1 MNKILKFKKIIITI
15 LAIIMLIVFVG
26 NTTKAVI
33 DETKK
38 VSLTIKKYENVNGK
52 TENLEL
58 KGVEFTISLIP
69 NNISNVDEAINYI
82 KNNQTSSYKKTT
94 PDNGIVK
101 FENLEQGRYLVQ
113 ETDAPKN
120 VVSKIE
126 SFLVDLPRTNDKGN
140 GWDYDVTIYPKNI
153 TIYGTVTLNQ
163 LTQDGKN
170 MQGAIWELQKLNS
183 TQEWKKY
190 DYDGD
195 LLTDVEGKI
204 KIQNLEV
211 GKYRL
216 IEKETT
222 EGYIL
227 DQTNPI
233 EFEIDLKNIN
243 YEFTATN
250 ETLHIEKTILQ
261 DDGSYGTGQGA
272 FKKDTNPW
280 KITADVAGIITKM
293 GVYKITDKLP
303 EGLLFKSDSIK
314 VMGINKNDEEVI
326 IPEEYYTK
334 KMQTNTLEINFDT
347 KKLNNYKNIIVQ
359 YDTNFEDSVSYGK
372 FINKAS
378 LIYTDYINIE
388 GISESEY
395 TTSSEAEVHT
405 GAVLIYKTDEYSNP
419 LEGASFKIATSKED
433 AKKEKFITNKNGE
446 EIIATSDE
454 NGYIIFEGLKYNNS
468 TSYWIVEV
476 EAPSYEED
484 GKIKY
489 YNLLQK
495 PVEVKV
501 DSTSQNYSKENTTI
515 VINKKPFELPLA
527 GGTLSIISSV
537 LGLCIISSRILIKKG
552 SQSAKNNF

>member
-1 MNKILKFKKIIITI
+1 MNKILKFKKIIISVLT
-15 LAIIMLIVFVG
+15 IIMLILFIA
-26 NTTKAVI
+26 NTANAVI

-38 VSLTIKKYENVNGK
+38 VSLTITKYENVNGK

-69 NNISNVDEAINYI
+69 NSISNVDEAIEYI
-82 KNNQTSSYKKTT
+82 KNNQVSSYTKTT
-94 PDNGIVK
+94 PDNGTIK

-153 TIYGTVTLNQ
+153 TIYGTITLNQ
-163 LTQDGKN
+163 LTQDGNKL
-170 MQGAIWELQKLNS
+170 QGAIWELQKLNNN
-183 TQEWKKY
+183 QKWEKY
-190 DYDGD
+190 DYDME
-195 LLTDVEGKI
+195 LSTDKDGKI

-211 GKYRL
+211 GNYRL

-227 DQTNPI
+227 DQTNFI

-243 YEFTATN
+243 HEFTAIN
-250 ETLHIEKTILQ
+250 ETLDIEKQILE
-261 DDGSYGTGQGA
+261 DNGSYGAQKGA
-272 FKKDTNPW
+272 FKTETNSW
-280 KITADVAGIITKM
+280 KITADVADIITKTN
-293 GVYKITDKLP
+293 VYKITDKLP
-303 EGLLFKSDSIK
+303 EGLNLINDSIK
-314 VMGINKNDEEVI
+314 VLGINKNNEEVTI
-326 IPEEYYTK
+326 SEEYYTK
-334 KMQTNTLEINFDT
+334 QLQTNTLEINFDT
-347 KKLNNYKNIIVQ
+347 KKLNEYKNIIIK
-359 YDTNFEDSVSYGK
+359 YDTNFAESVSFGG

-378 LIYTDYINIE
+378 LTYTDYINID

-395 TTSSEAEVHT
+395 TISSEAEVHT

-419 LEGASFKIATSKED
+419 LEGASFKIATTKEN
-433 AKKEKFITNKNGE
+433 AKNEKFITNKKGE
-446 EIIATSDE
+446 EIVATSDE
-454 NGYIIFEGLKYNNS
+454 NGYIIFDGLKYNDS
-468 TSYWIVEV
+468 TSYWIVET
-476 EAPSYEED
+476 EAPTYEED
-484 GKIKY
+484 GKIKH

-537 LGLCIISSRILIKKG
+537 LGLCIISSIILVKKR
-552 SQSAKNNF
+552 KLNCEK